1 VTAQHFDFSDRTA
14 VVTGASGAIGAAVAS
29 RFAAAGAH
37 VTGLDVRPGNG
48 IVGCDVTDET
58 AVAGVLAG
66 VAARRQV
73 TDIVHCAGVLAVGD
87 VIAMPT
93 ADVRRVLDVNLVGSF
108 IVARAAG
115 PLLGPGAAMTFL
127 ASQAAVHG
135 APGWAAYCAA
145 KAGVVRLVEALAKE
159 LGPGGIRVNAVC
171 PGTVDSPMIRHA
183 ARLIAA
189 GHGGDAET
197 IERRYQRENPLRRM
211 ASADEIAGVC
221 LFLSSPLAS
230 FINGASVLVDGGDRP
245 G

>member
-1 VTAQHFDFSDRTA
+1 MTAQHFDFHDRTA

-58 AVAGVLAG
+58 AVAEVLAG

-73 TDIVHCAGVLAVGD
+73 TDVVHCAGVLAVGD

-93 ADVRRVLDVNLVGSF
+93 ADVRRVLDVNLMGSF
-108 IVARAAG
+108 IVAHAAG

-171 PGTVDSPMIRHA
+171 PGTVDSPMTRHA
-183 ARLIAA
+183 AHLIAA

-197 IERRYQRENPLRRM
+197 VEQRYQRENPLRRM
-211 ASADEIAGVC
+211 ASTDEIAGVC

-230 FINGASVLVDGGDRP
+230 FINGASVMVDGGDRP